1 MGPGRS
7 PEQRVPI
14 RNGSVRDVEELLALD
29 SVARTDAQRRTQI
42 RTWISEGQTFVAH
55 HDGRI
60 VGYGV
65 LQHSFFGR
73 AFIAM
78 VYVDPSERRRGL
90 GTRIVEHLEQRAE
103 TPRVFTSTNQSN
115 VPMQRLLER
124 LGYERS
130 GSIENLDPG
139 DPELVYSKPRVVIR
153 SE

>member
-1 MGPGRS
+1 MVPDRS

-14 RNGSVRDVEELLALD
+14 RNGALRDVDALLALD
-29 SVARTDAQRRTQI
+29 SVARMDAQRRTQI
-42 RTWISEGQTFVAH
+42 RKWISEGQTLVAH

-65 LQHSFFGR
+65 VEHSFFGR

-78 VYVDPSERRRGL
+78 LYVDPSERRRGL

-103 TPRVFTSTNQSN
+103 SPRVFTSTNQSN

-124 LGYERS
+124 IGYERS

-139 DPELVYSKPRVVIR
+139 APELVYSKPKVIR

>member
-1 MGPGRS
+1 MGSGRS
-7 PEQRVPI
+7 PEQSVSI
-14 RNGSVRDVEELLALD
+14 RHAGVRDVEELLALD
-29 SVARTDAQRRTQI
+29 SVARTDAQRQTQI
-42 RTWISEGQTFVAH
+42 RTWISEGQAFVVH
-55 HDGRI
+55 RDGQV

-65 LQHSFFGR
+65 LQHSFFER

-90 GTRIVEHLEQRAE
+90 GSRIVEHLEQRAE
-103 TPRVFTSTNQSN
+103 TPTVFTSTNQSN

-124 LGYERS
+124 RGYERS

-139 DPELVYSKPRVVIR
+139 DPELVYSKLKGAIR